1 MLTVN
6 VYRGRSE
13 VGTVLRDAANSV
25 IRTEIAVGPASLF
38 ELSGNSGPK
47 YIDIN
52 AGTIIENTGCIGD
65 LFMKLCVASVPDE
78 EVQEVP
84 GRRQNHLGIKNES
97 PDIPF
102 ALR

>member
-6 VYRGRSE
+6 VYRGRSV
-13 VGTVLRDAANSV
+13 VGIVLRDAANSV
-25 IRTEIAVGPASLF
+25 IRTEIAVDPATLF

-52 AGTIIENTGCIGD
+52 AGTIIENTGFIGD
-65 LFMKLCVASVPDE
+65 LFVKVCVASVSDE

-84 GRRQNHLGIKNES
+84 GRITSAVTVTTES
-97 PDIPF
+97 FGDKK
-102 ALR
+102 